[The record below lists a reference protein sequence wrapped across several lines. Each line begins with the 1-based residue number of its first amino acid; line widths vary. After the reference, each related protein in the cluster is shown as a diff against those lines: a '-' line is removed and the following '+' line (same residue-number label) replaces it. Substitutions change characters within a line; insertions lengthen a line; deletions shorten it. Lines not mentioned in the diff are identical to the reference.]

1 MDSTKLRIVL
11 RTAYLFC
18 FVDLP
23 CGWFFF
29 FFCLDTS
36 PLTPL
41 RLCRSFIRQGAS
53 LLAFYSEKT
62 LRWLVPIIA
71 MFQVN
76 HRIVSIGL
84 SHCFFVFLRIRFSYF
99 IFTAFT

>member
-18 FVDLP
+18 FVDWP

-41 RLCRSFIRQGAS
+41 RLGRSFIRQGAS
-53 LLAFYSEKT
+53 LLAFYSEKAA
-62 LRWLVPIIA
+62 LQYLLKDKKVP
-71 MFQVN
+71 MFK
-76 HRIVSIGL
+76 IG
-84 SHCFFVFLRIRFSYF
+84 SVG
-99 IFTAFT
+99 

>member
-1 MDSTKLRIVL
+1 MNSTKLRIVL
-11 RTAYLFC
+11 RTTYLFC

-41 RLCRSFIRQGAS
+41 RLGRSFLRQGAS
-53 LLAFYSEKT
+53 LLAFYSEKAA
-62 LRWLVPIIA
+62 LQYL
-71 MFQVN
+71 
-76 HRIVSIGL
+76 L
-84 SHCFFVFLRIRFSYF
+84 EC
-99 IFTAFT
+99 

>member
-53 LLAFYSEKT
+53 LLAFYSEK
-62 LRWLVPIIA
+62 
-71 MFQVN
+71 
-76 HRIVSIGL
+76 
-84 SHCFFVFLRIRFSYF
+84 HCDVWF
-99 IFTAFT
+99 

>member
-1 MDSTKLRIVL
+1 MNSTKLKIVL

-29 FFCLDTS
+29 FFCPTIP

-41 RLCRSFIRQGAS
+41 RLGRSFIRQGAS
-53 LLAFYSEKT
+53 LLAFYSEKAA
-62 LRWLVPIIA
+62 LLYLLK
-71 MFQVN
+71 
-76 HRIVSIGL
+76 G
-84 SHCFFVFLRIRFSYF
+84 
-99 IFTAFT
+99 